1 MNNKTERTFIM
12 EMINI
17 SDISFSYG
25 NSQILDHASLHV
37 SEGHFSALIGSNG
50 AGKSTLMKLML
61 GEMRLGKDN
70 GSIQLMGQDIRQF
83 KDWKRISYVPQNG
96 MVSYR
101 DFPASVEEIVMA
113 NLYSQIGRF
122 RFPGKKEKE
131 QVYQALCQVG
141 MEDYQNRLIGRLSG
155 GQQQRVLLAR
165 SLVNHPQLLLLD
177 EPTSGIDEQNTNEF
191 YQLLQRLNQKRDMT
205 ILMVTHD
212 LQSLHDLADDVWLLE
227 DGKTRLLPH
236 EEVPGNSSETDISS
250 NMNTTCSVSDG
261 RFNKSEKETSAHGNL

>member
-1 MNNKTERTFIM
+1 M

-83 KDWKRISYVPQNG
+83 KEWKKISYVPQNG

-131 QVYQALCQVG
+131 QVHQALCQVG

-261 RFNKSEKETSAHGNL
+261 RFNESEKETSAHGNL

>member
-83 KDWKRISYVPQNG
+83 KDWKKISYVPQNG

-122 RFPGKKEKE
+122 RLPGKKEKE
-131 QVYQALCQVG
+131 QVHQALCQVG
-141 MEDYQNRLIGRLSG
+141 MEDYQNGLIGRLSG

-261 RFNKSEKETSAHGNL
+261 RFNESEKETSAHGNL

>member
-1 MNNKTERTFIM
+1 MEVRKTEKQEDT
-12 EMINI
+12 EML
-17 SDISFSYG
+17 SVE
-25 NSQILDHASLHV
+25 HV
-37 SEGHFSALIGSNG
+37 SKVFELGHQREIRAVEDLFFNMCHGERVMVVGESGC
-50 AGKSTLMKLML
+50 GKSTLVRM
-61 GEMRLGKDN
+61 
-70 GSIQLMGQDIRQF
+70 I
-83 KDWKRISYVPQNG
+83 
-96 MVSYR
+96 
-101 DFPASVEEIVMA
+101 
-113 NLYSQIGRF
+113 
-122 RFPGKKEKE
+122 
-131 QVYQALCQVG
+131 
-141 MEDYQNRLIGRLSG
+141 SG

-261 RFNKSEKETSAHGNL
+261 RFNESEKETSAHGNL

>member
-83 KDWKRISYVPQNG
+83 KDWKKISYVPQNG

-131 QVYQALCQVG
+131 QVHQALCQVG

-177 EPTSGIDEQNTNEF
+177 APTSGIDEQNTNEF

-261 RFNKSEKETSAHGNL
+261 RFNESEKETSAHGNL